1 MLTPADYNQLKL
13 LYDKFLEHNLYIKEL
28 IGQKKFDYVDIA
40 IQEKE
45 SLLRQIIFFEKSR
58 IKDIKENSELDKIRL
73 NLIELEK
80 ENIRL
85 VKSMKENITREL
97 LDIKKTKN
105 VYSAYEPSLNETV
118 STVDIKQED

>member
-13 LYDKFLEHNLYIKEL
+13 LYNSFLKCNTHIKEL
-28 IGQKKFDYVDIA
+28 LKQEKFDDVDVA

-58 IKDIKENSELDKIRL
+58 IKDIKENSELNTIRL

-80 ENIRL
+80 ENIEL
-85 VKSMKENITREL
+85 VKATKEKLAKEL
-97 LDIKKTKN
+97 SDIKKTKN
-105 VYSAYEPSLNETV
+105 VYNAYEPSLIENI
-118 STVDIKQED
+118 STVDIKTED